1 MKVQWKAVAK
11 HGAITAG
18 EVAVITGGIILTK
31 KFLSAKTLFKNQIEK
46 DPTFVDKW
54 YMKHEGAVKVGI
66 GVVAASLIKNPW
78 LKMVAI
84 GFAIEGAITEVRYL
98 TTDKTSGAS
107 FFDAIGMGESSID
120 AEMLAAAKAVSGYE
134 DDGVSGEGYG
144 NRYESGVSGQETYGN
159 RYTTAVSGNIDLNDM
174 QSAYVSGFR

>member
-46 DPTFVDKW
+46 DPTFADKW

-66 GVVAASLIKNPW
+66 GVIAASMIKNPW

-107 FFDAIGMGESSID
+107 FFDSIGAGAEGID
-120 AEMLAAAKAVSGYE
+120 AEMLEAAKAVRGIGEGE
-134 DDGVSGEGYG
+134 DDGVSGYG
-144 NRYESGVSGQETYGN
+144 DRYQAGVSGYGD
-159 RYTTAVSGNIDLNDM
+159 RYQSAVSGGNIDLNDM
-174 QSAYVSGFR
+174 QAAYVSGFR